1 MRISKKTH
9 NQCKHIAV
17 GGYGCERVCTSF
29 PYFPYLGSIINYD
42 NSISAEITHR
52 IKTGN
57 RGCYAYKGLMTSS

>member
-17 GGYGCERVCTSF
+17 GRYRCARFFTG
-29 PYFPYLGSIINYD
+29 FPYLDSIINYD

-57 RGCYAYKGLMTSS
+57 GGCYSYKGLMASD